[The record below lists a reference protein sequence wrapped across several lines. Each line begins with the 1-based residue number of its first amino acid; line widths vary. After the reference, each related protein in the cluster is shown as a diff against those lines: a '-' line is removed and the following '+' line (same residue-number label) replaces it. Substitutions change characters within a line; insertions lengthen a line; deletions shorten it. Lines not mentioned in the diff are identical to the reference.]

1 MFLFLISRRPPRS
14 TRTDTLFPYSTLFR
28 SIVVEASG
36 RRAEPPSGEAVVEG
50 GVGAHAALYTW
61 SLEDPPERRA
71 LVIQPR
77 RRATEDRPHVLVRQ
91 GRGAGGQRPHPRR
104 RCPCMRAHG
113 RADAARFA
121 ARGGRG
127 GRRAHEDRGS
137 GPAA

>member
-77 RRATEDRPHVLVRQ
+77 RRATADRRSEEHTSELQ
-91 GRGAGGQRPHPRR
+91 SL
-104 RCPCMRAHG
+104 MRISYAVFCLKKKQNQDTKIDINH
-113 RADAARFA
+113 
-121 ARGGRG
+121 
-127 GRRAHEDRGS
+127 
-137 GPAA
+137 